1 MDIELYKRRKKELYF
16 TFDELAKR
24 SGVSRRALT
33 QIFSNPES
41 SNPTTATI
49 QKIERALGIGW
60 TSDEMTQGV
69 SPEFLEKLAEETAN
83 AAQRAVSARSVRNI
97 AEEWL
102 EIRRP
107 RICEGTYRNYT
118 SYFDRFISPII
129 GDKDITK
136 VTSKDVNAV
145 VQQVEDSNHI

>member
-1 MDIELYKRRKKELYF
+1 MDIELYKRRKKELHF

-69 SPEFLEKLAEETAN
+69 SPVLVKNITPEEDDLLKYFRELGIKKGAKVQAAALEMIKKLM
-83 AAQRAVSARSVRNI
+83 
-97 AEEWL
+97 
-102 EIRRP
+102 EI
-107 RICEGTYRNYT
+107 
-118 SYFDRFISPII
+118 
-129 GDKDITK
+129 
-136 VTSKDVNAV
+136 
-145 VQQVEDSNHI
+145 